1 MKQIFN
7 GGLEAGLLRIVSK
20 DTELSQKDKARLE
33 YLESLPKNKWVTLDE
48 NGLAISD
55 EQARENERKELQRF
69 TIKNDQP

>member
-1 MKQIFN
+1 MAQIFN
-7 GGLEAGLLRIVSK
+7 GGLEAGILRIVSK
-20 DTELSQKDKARLE
+20 DTELSQEDKARLE

-69 TIKNDQP
+69 TIKTT